1 MNYIP
6 QIGDIILSDS
16 NKTGPKIVKFFMTAP
31 TVFQHLWRKIRG
43 TQEKVKYYHV
53 SMIINN
59 DFNEQ
64 TNLVDIIEQQATV
77 KLSDWSLNKRQIIF
91 RKKNLAPQE
100 KQYLKNM
107 ALEDID
113 LGYDVLNCF
122 GKFLTWLT
130 GIKLFARYLE
140 WPKVEICINRVL
152 SWYWEIEEKFDYQT
166 HSEATTHT
174 WYKKLLANLNYEI
187 VYQKD

>member
-16 NKTGPKIVKFFMTAP
+16 DKTGPKIVKFFMTAP
-31 TVFQHLWRKIRG
+31 TVFQHLWRKIRD
-43 TQEKVKYYHV
+43 TQEKVEYYHA
-53 SMIINN
+53 SMVINN
-59 DFNEQ
+59 DFNGQ
-64 TNLVDIIEQQATV
+64 TNLVDIIEQQAKV
-77 KLSDWSLNKRQIIF
+77 QLSDWSLNKRQVIF
-91 RKKNLAPQE
+91 RKKDLTIEEQRV
-100 KQYLKNM
+100 LKEVS
-107 ALEDID
+107 LKD
-113 LGYDVLNCF
+113 LGRGYDVLNCF

-140 WPKVEICINRVL
+140 WPKTEICINRVL
-152 SWYWEIEEKFDYQT
+152 SWYWKIGEKFDYQT

-174 WYKKLLANLNYEI
+174 WYKKLLANSNYEI